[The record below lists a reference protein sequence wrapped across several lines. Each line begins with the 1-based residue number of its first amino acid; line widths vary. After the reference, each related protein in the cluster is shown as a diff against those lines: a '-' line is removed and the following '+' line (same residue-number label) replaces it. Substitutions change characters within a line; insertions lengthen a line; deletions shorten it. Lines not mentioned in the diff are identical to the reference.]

1 MTDRPW
7 FANYDKGVPKTIDY
21 PKKPLYHFLEE
32 SAEKYP
38 DKPCTIFKGAIITY
52 KEMNEIT
59 DRMAAALADLG
70 VKKGDRVG
78 IFMPNTPQFVMAYF
92 GILKA
97 GGVVVATN
105 PLYTASEI
113 EYQASDAGIEVM
125 FVMTNFYKTI
135 KAAQPKTKI
144 KKLIVTNLK
153 ETLPPVLRL
162 LFTLAKEKKGGFRLD
177 APLGENEYQMQDL
190 IAKYEPSARPK
201 LEIAPDDTALFQYS
215 GGTTGVSKG
224 AIATHFNVLA
234 NALQIKLWMTN
245 IEEGKEVVLM
255 AIPLFHVYGMVA
267 GMLFGMASG
276 ASLVMV
282 PNAKDLKDNLEN
294 ISKYKPT
301 IFPGVPTLY
310 NALNNHPDVL
320 AGKYDLSSIKAC
332 ISGSAPLMRETKE
345 KFEELSG
352 GKVFEGFGLSEA
364 PTATHC
370 NPLLGEN
377 RTGSI
382 GLPLPDVDCKIISLD
397 DGETEMPIGEIGEIV
412 INSPNVMKGYHNMP
426 TETTNTLRKLKDGKT
441 WLFTGDIARMDEDGY
456 FYIVDRKKE
465 LMKPG
470 GFQVWPRE
478 VEEVIMD
485 HPKVMDVGVAG
496 VPDPYRGETVKA
508 WVVLKPGEQAD
519 AEEIRAWCKDR
530 LAKYKIPS
538 EVEFRTELPKTNVG
552 KILRRELVREHKEST
567 GQN

>member
-465 LMKPG
+465 LIKPG

-478 VEEVIMD
+478 VEEVLVD
-485 HPKVMDVGVAG
+485 HPKVLEAGVAG
-496 VPDPYRGETVKA
+496 IPDPYRGETVKA
-508 WVVLKPGEQAD
+508 WIVLKPGETATD
-519 AEEIRAWCKDR
+519 EELKNFCKER
-530 LAKYKIPS
+530 LASYKVPTHY
-538 EVEFRTELPKTNVG
+538 EFRDELPKTTVG
-552 KILRRELVREHKEST
+552 KILRRELVRQHKET
-567 GQN
+567 EEK